1 MASGFVVLCGNLF
14 LQPQECQNYSRIG
27 LQLLVYI
34 YVGACISETTCSSD
48 LVFTYC
54 GVLLQLLN
62 GTSFMQLMGSKQK
75 KSAPMLQEANRTIP
89 PKWPS

>member
-1 MASGFVVLCGNLF
+1 MASGFIVLCGNLF

-48 LVFTYC
+48 LVFTY
-54 GVLLQLLN
+54 VSR
-62 GTSFMQLMGSKQK
+62 TRK
-75 KSAPMLQEANRTIP
+75 KGILGHFADI
-89 PKWPS
+89 